1 MTRQTLWL
9 TTSFISLFSAC
20 FAPHVYAFT
29 CQAQGTTLSSSG
41 SVRVNVALA
50 PQVQSG
56 QNLVIDLSNSI
67 QCKND
72 APQQY
77 DDPIRIA
84 VSSAYSGSLNG
95 FTGSIN
101 YYGVSYPFPTTTA
114 TAYVNNKN
122 ATYTPWKAILYLTP
136 LSGASVSGVAI
147 KTGELFAKVVLE
159 KGPNASQSI
168 TWNLYASNDVTVPT
182 GTCDVSARSV
192 TVQLPNYSQDSTGS
206 TDIPLTVH
214 CSQTRSLNYIIS
226 GSTTDSGATIFSNV
240 STSSPATGIG
250 VKIRNNGSVLAAN
263 QTILLGNVGTTPVS
277 LGLSAE
283 YARTTGQV
291 TAGNVQSLVN
301 VTFSYQ

>member
-1 MTRQTLWL
+1 MFSRKRV
-9 TTSFISLFSAC
+9 FISSISLVLFYFSPQAS
-20 FAPHVYAFT
+20 AFT
-29 CQAQGTTLSSSG
+29 CQAQGKTLSGSG
-41 SVRVNVALA
+41 TVRVDVALS
-50 PQVQSG
+50 PQVQAG
-56 QNLVIDLSNSI
+56 QNIVVDLSNSI

-72 APQQY
+72 APKQY

-84 VSSAYSGSLNG
+84 TSSAYSGSLRG
-95 FTGSIN
+95 FTGSIS
-101 YYGVSYPFPTTTA
+101 YYGASYPFPTTTA
-114 TAYVNNKN
+114 TAYVNNKS

-136 LSGASVSGVAI
+136 LSNSSASGVAI

-159 KGPNASQSI
+159 KGGNDIQVI
-168 TWNLYASNDVTVPT
+168 TWNLYASNNVTVPT

-192 TVQLPNYSQDSTGS
+192 TVQLPNYSQDSSGN

-250 VKIRNNGSVLAAN
+250 VKIRKNGTAIAAN
-263 QTILLGNVGTTPVS
+263 QTMSLGNVGTTPVG

-301 VTFSYQ
+301 ITFSYQ